1 LAGRVLASG
10 LLVSL
15 TQPKGPAGRQR
26 PVVDQTLVGVD
37 AKGGCHPHPLVEG
50 ECPRVVGGDAQLG
63 LAQAGVGVGGKGTGE
78 HRRGQAPPAVGGVHG
93 EHVHIPG
100 GLGLPAAGQQ
110 AADGC
115 IAGVGDAAEAG
126 GEVMRGEVIAAK
138 RSLKVSGWLTSTGG
152 MPSRVELPLDR
163 TYRLVTRSDFD
174 GLVCAA
180 LLKEL
185 GIIDDILF
193 VHPKDVQDGKVELT
207 AGDIT
212 TNLPYRSEVALA
224 FDHHSSE
231 QLRVA
236 AGAANRVMIVDAD
249 SAARVV
255 YDHFGG
261 AERFPRVSAVMMEAV
276 DRADAAKLSM
286 DDILNPQGWILLSY
300 LMDPRTGLGR
310 FREFRISNYQLMMQL
325 IDCCLTMSI
334 EDILESPDV
343 AERVALYR
351 EHADAAAEQIRRAS
365 TVHDHVVVLD
375 LRDEEIIHLTNRF
388 LLYALYPE
396 CRVSI
401 HVLWGLRQQNTV
413 FAVGRSI
420 VDRSSQV
427 DIGALMLAHGGG
439 GHEAA
444 GTCQIANEDAE
455 AVLAELVETIAG
467 AEREPVTA

>member
-1 LAGRVLASG
+1 M
-10 LLVSL
+10 
-15 TQPKGPAGRQR
+15 
-26 PVVDQTLVGVD
+26 D
-37 AKGGCHPHPLVEG
+37 
-50 ECPRVVGGDAQLG
+50 
-63 LAQAGVGVGGKGTGE
+63 
-78 HRRGQAPPAVGGVHG
+78 
-93 EHVHIPG
+93 
-100 GLGLPAAGQQ
+100 
-110 AADGC
+110 
-115 IAGVGDAAEAG
+115 
-126 GEVMRGEVIAAK
+126 
-138 RSLKVSGWLTSTGG
+138 
-152 MPSRVELPLDR
+152 SRVELPLDR

-207 AGDIT
+207 AADIT

-236 AGAANRVMIVDAD
+236 AGAANRVMVADAD

-261 AERFPRVSAVMMEAV
+261 AERFPRVSAEMMEAV

-286 DDILNPQGWILLSY
+286 DDILSPQGWILLSY

-325 IDCCLTMSI
+325 IDRCLEMSI
-334 EDILESPDV
+334 DDILESPDV

-351 EHADAAAEQIRRAS
+351 EHADAAAEQIGRAS
-365 TVHDHVVVLD
+365 TIHGQVVVLD
-375 LRDEEIIHLTNRF
+375 LRHEEIIHPTNRF

-413 FAVGRSI
+413 LAVGRSI
-420 VDRSSQV
+420 IDRSSQV
-427 DIGALMLAHGGG
+427 DIGALMLGHGGG

-444 GTCQIANEDAE
+444 GTCQIANQDAE

-467 AEREPVTA
+467 AGREPVTA